1 MKYKL
6 FLALFCLSLL
16 TFLPLFFISPWSWSF
31 LVFILILSSFVDEN
45 GVKKTLGIM
54 MPGSYTFGTNDAEH
68 MEIIAGKV
76 EVLIACGD
84 SNWETIES
92 GGFFEV
98 PANCSFDIKVLEITD
113 YCCTFI
119 N

>member
-1 MKYKL
+1 
-6 FLALFCLSLL
+6 
-16 TFLPLFFISPWSWSF
+16 
-31 LVFILILSSFVDEN
+31 
-45 GVKKTLGIM
+45 M
-54 MPGSYTFGTNDAEH
+54 MPGEYTFGTNDAEH

-84 SNWETIES
+84 SNWETIEA